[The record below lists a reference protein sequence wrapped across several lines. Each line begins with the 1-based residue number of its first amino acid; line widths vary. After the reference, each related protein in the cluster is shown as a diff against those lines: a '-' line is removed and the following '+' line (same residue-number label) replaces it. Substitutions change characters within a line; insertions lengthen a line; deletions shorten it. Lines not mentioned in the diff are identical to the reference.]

1 MPIMDHD
8 VNLHGI
14 NHINQYW
21 RQNHHQMFDA
31 RWLHKYVATLYI
43 CLFDTFHTLHINVQD
58 ANASRATYVSNGFF
72 AMTQHSKITV
82 WYYSSEQ

>member
-1 MPIMDHD
+1 
-8 VNLHGI
+8 
-14 NHINQYW
+14 
-21 RQNHHQMFDA
+21 MFDA

-82 WYYSSEQ
+82 